1 MARATYI
8 SNKFYE
14 VSFETVI
21 RGHHVYKARW
31 TPTMNEKLVGKE
43 DERAEAIEYDE
54 FAVGIFK
61 PMEDNTLLLVGHAPI
76 ELSSLLFHFLKNNK
90 DNVLLVYPSGK
101 RYREVGLAVPGRY
114 RALTK
119 NKRTAAILKEQLVKK
134 REFLLLTLSLKE
146 EHEEMRLL
154 PKSL

>member
-1 MARATYI
+1 M
-8 SNKFYE
+8 
-14 VSFETVI
+14 
-21 RGHHVYKARW
+21 
-31 TPTMNEKLVGKE
+31 
-43 DERAEAIEYDE
+43 
-54 FAVGIFK
+54 
-61 PMEDNTLLLVGHAPI
+61 
-76 ELSSLLFHFLKNNK
+76 
-90 DNVLLVYPSGK
+90 
-101 RYREVGLAVPGRY
+101 GLAVPGRY